1 MIPYN
6 NVEKSSCG
14 VGFIVSLNQ
23 EKSHDVLEQ
32 TLNSLCSVEHRGGT
46 GDDGHIGDG
55 SGIMTAI
62 PFELFG
68 FEEGSV
74 AVASLFTPSDE
85 QRHKKSIEVFENTF
99 KICGLDVIG
108 YREVPID
115 KSILS
120 PLAIDNMPILK
131 HAIIKRPKHC
141 RTLTSFEK
149 LLYAAKQLTRT
160 TEKEAG
166 IHKEFFFA
174 SLSPHSIVYKALCVG
189 SDLRKFY
196 LDLQNPE
203 YKTNYGL
210 FHRRFSTNTTSTWD
224 KVQPFRVIAHNGE
237 INTIEGNK
245 MWSIIRE
252 KALGLRKDELITHEG
267 ISDSGSLNGVVEA
280 LKYRSSIPKISELL
294 SILIPPANN
303 ESSYYNFWGRG
314 MEPWD
319 GPALVSYCDG
329 KMIGARLDRNGLRPC
344 RWTKTK
350 DYFYLCSET
359 GTFPIKESEIEKKG
373 ALYSGTSVNI
383 NIKNGEVSFKD
394 ASKFPDNEDAFFEAH
409 LYEFAYE
416 PPSAWY
422 KGHLHNQALFHYSKE
437 DLETFIDHMVKE
449 KKEPIG
455 SMGDTAKLAFLSDM
469 PRSFFDYFYQ
479 DFAQV
484 TNPPFDYIRE
494 KGITDMR
501 VYLGRK
507 PNIFE
512 PKEFIP
518 VKPALTLEGA
528 VLSLG
533 QYEYLLENNP
543 IRPSLKVSVF
553 DTLFDRDGS
562 IEDFNTRLKKITDEC
577 IQAVKDGTT
586 IIILSDRKAD
596 ATKGK
601 LPIPSLLILREVNLG
616 LSRSG
621 LRLRTSIIVD
631 SGEVKN
637 SHHIACLLGFG
648 ASAVCPYLLL
658 ERAYFDSV
666 PALQNIFPRVREKRV
681 IKALNSGVLRIMAK
695 MGISVLRSYQGS
707 QLFSVVG
714 LSQDI
719 MDRFFP
725 GKISPV
731 GGLSLEKIVEDI
743 KHFSSEEF
751 TSEIKKSFIFKEHPT
766 GKFGEGHALTSKR
779 SRLIHKMIESDDA
792 DTRREM
798 FQQFA
803 NEIYQ
808 SPCFVRHLIDFEKEE
823 VKGDVQSVE
832 DILTTFGSGGMS
844 FGAISAES
852 QKDLIEAFRE
862 INGHCNS
869 GEGGENP
876 YYFSDGLYANI
887 KQMASGRFGVTCEY
901 LVTGDEVQIKIAQG
915 AKPGEGGQLMGPKV
929 TEEIAK
935 ARFSTP
941 GVDLISPPPQHDIY
955 SIEDLKQLI
964 YEIRQLKPSLKV
976 SVKLV
981 SGNNIGAIAVGVVKA
996 GADVIQISGGDGGT
1010 GAASLLSM
1018 KHAGLPLEIGLAE
1031 VHHSLVQANMRDKVL
1046 LRVDGGLMTGRDIVT
1061 AAILGGDEFDFGK
1074 IVLVAEGCIM
1084 ARICEKNTCPTGI
1097 ATHDPKFKAKYKGDK
1112 DKVVTYLRELAIDV
1126 QANLRKTGHSSLKEL
1141 RGRMDILSL
1150 RPEFSELAKERGF
1163 DLSYFTKLSSFYSKQ
1178 NPHPYYGPNSLNKA
1192 VVKSINDGSP
1202 LEFEITNLDRAVP
1215 ASLAGLYG
1223 NNIAKKRHNKEF
1235 VHWTKLEKDGPV
1247 HLTFKGSAGHGF
1259 GIFLPSEVSI
1269 KLYGEANDFVGK
1281 GLCGGRIEIFPSKE
1295 SKFKPEGN
1303 TILGNCAL
1311 YGATGGDLIAQGTG
1325 GDRFAVRNSGAEA
1338 IIEGVGIHALE
1349 YMTGGKVII
1358 LGKSLGN
1365 IGAGMTGGTLYLN
1378 SEEKDKVNLEYLIHV
1393 PFLNEDMEYVI
1404 SRLEYYIK
1412 ITGSE
1417 SAKEVLKKLKAREFP
1432 LIKYIPIGLSTE
1444 SE

>member
-1 MIPYN
+1 MIPYQN
-6 NVEKSSCG
+6 KEKASCG
-14 VGFIVSLNQ
+14 VGFIVDLNQ
-23 EKSHDVLEQ
+23 QRTNDVLKK
-32 TLNSLCSVEHRGGT
+32 TLDSLCCVEHRGGT

-68 FEEGSV
+68 YEEGTV
-74 AVASLFTPSDE
+74 AIASLFTPSDPE
-85 QRHKKSIEVFENTF
+85 RHKKSLEVFENTF
-99 KICGLDVIG
+99 HICGLEVIG

-115 KSILS
+115 KSVLS
-120 PLAIDNMPILK
+120 PLALNNMPILK
-131 HAIIKRPKHC
+131 HAIIQRPEHC

-166 IHKEFFFA
+166 IYKEFFFS

-189 SDLRKFY
+189 ADLQKFY
-196 LDLQNPE
+196 LDLQNPLF
-203 YKTNYGL
+203 KTNYGL

-245 MWSIIRE
+245 TWSITRE
-252 KALGLRKDELITHEG
+252 KALGLRQDELITHEG
-267 ISDSGSLNGVVEA
+267 ISDSGSLNGIVEA
-280 LKYRSSIPKISELL
+280 LKYRSSIPKISEIL
-294 SILIPPANN
+294 SILIPPANKDD
-303 ESSYYNFWGRG
+303 SYYNFWGRG

-329 KMIGARLDRNGLRPC
+329 KTIGARLDRNGLRPC

-350 DYFYLCSET
+350 DFFYLCSET
-359 GTFPIKESEIEKKG
+359 GTFPIADEEVEEKG
-373 ALYSGTSVNI
+373 SLFSGGSVNI
-383 NIKNGEVSFKD
+383 NIKNGEVSFLD
-394 ASKFPDNEDAFFEAH
+394 ASKFPDNIDAFFEAH
-409 LYEFAYE
+409 VYKFDYQ
-416 PPSAWY
+416 PPTAWY
-422 KGHLHNQALFHYSKE
+422 KGHLHNLGLFHYSKE
-437 DLETFIDHMVKE
+437 DLETFIDQMVKE
-449 KKEPIG
+449 RKEPIG
-455 SMGDTAKLAFLSDM
+455 SMGDTAKLAFLSDE
-469 PRSFFDYFYQ
+469 PRSFFDFFYQ

-494 KGITDMR
+494 KAITDMR

-518 VKPALTLEGA
+518 IKPALGLEGP

-543 IRPSLKVSVF
+543 VQPSLRVTVF
-553 DTLFDRDGS
+553 KTLFDRNDTPEQFS
-562 IEDFNTRLKKITDEC
+562 DRLKKITDDC
-577 IQAVKDGTT
+577 IKAVQEGTT
-586 IIILSDRKAD
+586 IIVLSDRKASKD
-596 ATKGK
+596 K
-601 LPIPSLLILREVNLG
+601 LPIPSLLILREVTLG
-616 LSRSG
+616 LNRSG
-621 LRLRTSIIVD
+621 LRLRTSVIVD
-631 SGEVKN
+631 SGEIKN
-637 SHHIACLLGFG
+637 SHHISCLLGFG

-681 IKALNSGVLRIMAK
+681 IAALNSGVLRIMAK

-707 QLFSVVG
+707 QLFTVVG
-714 LSQDI
+714 LGKDI

-725 GKISPV
+725 GQVSPV
-731 GGLSLEKIVEDI
+731 GGLSLEKVMNRIVA
-743 KHFSSEEF
+743 FSGEEH
-751 TSEIKKSFIFKEHPT
+751 TAEIVKSFLFKEHPT
-766 GKFGEGHALTSKR
+766 GKLGEVHSLTSKR
-779 SRLIHKMIESDDA
+779 SRLIHKMIEEA
-792 DTRREM
+792 DENTRHTLFKE
-798 FQQFA
+798 FA
-803 NEIYQ
+803 NEIYEN
-808 SPCFVRHLIDFEKEE
+808 PCFIRHLFNYESKSQAESL
-823 VKGDVQSVE
+823 QSVE

-852 QKDLIEAFRE
+852 QRDLIEAFRE

-876 YYFSDGLYANI
+876 YYFTDGLYANI

-901 LVTGDEVQIKIAQG
+901 LITGDEVQIKIAQG

-935 ARFSTP
+935 ARYSTP

-964 YEIRQLKPSLKV
+964 YEIRQLKPSLRV

-981 SGNNIGAIAVGVVKA
+981 SGKNIGAIAVGVVKA
-996 GADVIQISGGDGGT
+996 GADIIQISGGDGGT

-1031 VHHSLVQANMRDKVL
+1031 VHHALVSANMRDKVL
-1046 LRVDGGLMTGRDIVT
+1046 LRVDGGLMTGKDIVT
-1061 AAILGGDEFDFGK
+1061 AAILGGDQFDFGK

-1097 ATHDPKFKAKYKGDK
+1097 ATHDPKFKEKYKGDK
-1112 DKVVTYLRELAIDV
+1112 TKVVTFLKELAYDV
-1126 QANLRKTGHSSLKEL
+1126 QENLKSTGFGSLKEL
-1141 RGRMDILSL
+1141 RGRMDLLKI
-1150 RPEFSELAKERGF
+1150 RDEYQELVDARGF
-1163 DLSYFTKLSSFYSKQ
+1163 DIGYFSKLSSYFNKEK
-1178 NPHPYYGPNSLNKA
+1178 PHPYYGPNSLNKKIVKA
-1192 VVKSINDGSP
+1192 VNEGTECDFVISNV
-1202 LEFEITNLDRAVP
+1202 DRAVP
-1215 ASLAGLYG
+1215 ASLAGLFG
-1223 NNIAKKRHNKEF
+1223 NHLAKSRHGKDF
-1235 VHWTKLEKDGPV
+1235 VHWAKLEKTDPV
-1247 HLTFKGSAGHGF
+1247 QLTFRGSAGHGF
-1259 GIFLPSEVSI
+1259 GIFLPKEVSI

-1281 GLCGGRIEIFPSKE
+1281 GLCGGKIEILPPKAS
-1295 SKFKPEGN
+1295 SFKPEEN
-1303 TILGNCAL
+1303 SILGNCAL
-1311 YGATGGDLIAQGTG
+1311 YGATGGELIAQGIG

-1358 LGKSLGN
+1358 LGRSLGN
-1365 IGAGMTGGTLYLN
+1365 IGAGMTGGTLYIN
-1378 SEEKDKVNLEYLIHV
+1378 SGEKDKVNLEYLVHV
-1393 PFLNEDMEYVI
+1393 PFLAEDMDYVI
-1404 SRLEYYIK
+1404 ERLEYYIK
-1412 ITGSE
+1412 VTSSE
-1417 SAKEVLKKLKAREFP
+1417 SAKQTLKKLKAREFP
-1432 LIKYIPIGLSTE
+1432 LIKYIPIGLSTA

>member
-1 MIPYN
+1 MLPYKRI
-6 NVEKSSCG
+6 EKSSCG
-14 VGFIVSLNQ
+14 VGFIVSLKQ
-23 EKSHDVLEQ
+23 EKSHDVLKK
-32 TLNSLCSVEHRGGT
+32 TLNSLCCVEHRGGT
-46 GDDGHIGDG
+46 GDDGKLGDG

-68 FEEGSV
+68 YKEGTI
-74 AVASLFTPSDE
+74 AVASLFTPSE
-85 QRHKKSIEVFENTF
+85 EEIHNKSIEVFEETF
-99 KICGLDVIG
+99 RTYGLEVIG

-115 KSILS
+115 KSVLS
-120 PLAIDNMPILK
+120 SQALDNLPILK
-131 HAIIKRPKHC
+131 HAIIKRPEHC

-166 IHKEFFFA
+166 IHKKFFFA

-189 SDLRKFY
+189 ADLEKFY
-196 LDLQNPE
+196 LDLQNPD

-245 MWSIIRE
+245 TWSITRE
-252 KALGLRKDELITHEG
+252 KALGLRKDELITHDG

-280 LKYRSSIPKISELL
+280 LKYRSSIPKTSEIL
-294 SILIPPANN
+294 SILIPPANKDD
-303 ESSYYNFWGRG
+303 SYYNFWGRG

-329 KMIGARLDRNGLRPC
+329 KTIGARLDRNGLRPC
-344 RWTKTK
+344 RWTKT
-350 DYFYLCSET
+350 DEYFYLCSET
-359 GTFPIKESEIEKKG
+359 GTFPIEEVDIEEKG
-373 ALYSGTSVNI
+373 ALFSGGSVNI
-383 NIKNGEVSFKD
+383 NIKNGEVSFLD
-394 ASKFPDNEDAFFEAH
+394 PSKFPDNEDAFFEAH
-409 LYEFAYE
+409 LYDLDYE

-422 KGHLHNQALFHYSKE
+422 KGHLHNLGLFHYSKE
-437 DLETFIDHMVKE
+437 DVETFIDHMVKE

-455 SMGDTAKLAFLSDM
+455 SMGDTARLAFLSEI
-469 PRSFFDYFYQ
+469 PRSFFDFFYQ

-518 VKPALTLEGA
+518 VKPGLVLDGP

-543 IRPSLKVSVF
+543 IRPSLKATVF
-553 DTLFDRDGS
+553 DTLFDRNDS
-562 IEDFNTRLKKITDEC
+562 IDDFSERLKKLTKDC
-577 IQAVKDGTT
+577 IQAVKSGTT
-586 IIILSDRKAD
+586 IIILSDRKA
-596 ATKGK
+596 TKDQ
-601 LPIPSLLILREVNLG
+601 LPIPSLLALREITVG
-616 LSRSG
+616 LNRSG
-621 LRLRTSIIVD
+621 LRLRTSVIVD

-637 SHHIACLLGFG
+637 SHHISCLLGFG

-658 ERAYFDSV
+658 ERAYFDSI

-681 IKALNSGVLRIMAK
+681 IEALNSGVLRVMAK

-714 LSQDI
+714 LGPDI
-719 MDRFFP
+719 MIRFFP
-725 GKISPV
+725 SKSSPV
-731 GGLSLEKIVEDI
+731 GGLSLKNIIDRLVKFSDEQYTDKI
-743 KHFSSEEF
+743 S
-751 TSEIKKSFIFKEHPT
+751 KSFLYKEHPT

-779 SRLIHKMIESDDA
+779 SRLIHKMIENEDA
-792 DTRREM
+792 QERRSM
-798 FQQFA
+798 FKQFA
-803 NEIYQ
+803 DEVYEN
-808 SPCFVRHLIDFEKEE
+808 PCFIRHLLDFSTQNKSNKLQTVEE
-823 VKGDVQSVE
+823 
-832 DILTTFGSGGMS
+832 ILSTFGSGGMS

-852 QKDLIEAFRE
+852 QRDLIEAFRE

-876 YYFSDGLYANI
+876 YYFTDGLYANI

-929 TEEIAK
+929 TEEIAS

-1046 LRVDGGLMTGRDIVT
+1046 LRVDGGLMTGRDIVM

-1097 ATHDPKFKAKYKGDK
+1097 ATHDPKFKAKYKGNK
-1112 DKVVTYLRELAIDV
+1112 DKVVRYLKELAIDV
-1126 QANLRKTGHSSLKEL
+1126 QDNIKNTGYSSLREL
-1141 RGRMDILSL
+1141 RGRMDILNIRSD
-1150 RPEFSELAKERGF
+1150 FSELAKERGF
-1163 DLSYFTKLSSFYSKQ
+1163 NIKYFKELNSFFDK
-1178 NPHPYYGPNSLNKA
+1178 NKPHPYYGPNNLNKK
-1192 VVKSINDGSP
+1192 VVKAVNEGGSLDFP
-1202 LEFEITNLDRAVP
+1202 ITNLDRAVP
-1215 ASLAGLYG
+1215 ASLAGLFG
-1223 NNIAKKRHNKEF
+1223 NEIAKERHDKDF
-1235 VHWTKLEKDGPV
+1235 VHWTKLENKDSV
-1247 HLTFKGSAGHGF
+1247 QLNFKGSAGHGF
-1259 GIFLPSEVSI
+1259 GIFLPKQVSI
-1269 KLYGEANDFVGK
+1269 KLFGEANDFVGK
-1281 GLCGGRIEIFPSKE
+1281 GLCGGNIEIFPHAE
-1295 SKFKPEGN
+1295 SNFKPEKN
-1303 TILGNCAL
+1303 SILGNCAL
-1311 YGATGGDLIAQGTG
+1311 YGATGGSLIAQGVG
-1325 GDRFAVRNSGAEA
+1325 GDRFAVRNSGAHA

-1349 YMTGGKVII
+1349 YMTGGKIII
-1358 LGKSLGN
+1358 LGRSLGN
-1365 IGAGMTGGTLYLN
+1365 IGAGMTGGTLYL
-1378 SEEKDKVNLEYLIHV
+1378 SALEKSKVNFEYLKHV
-1393 PFLNEDMEYVI
+1393 PFLAEDMEYVI
-1404 SRLEYYIK
+1404 ERLEYYTK
-1412 ITGSE
+1412 ITKSE
-1417 SAKEVLKKLKAREFP
+1417 SAKETLKKLKAKEFP
-1432 LIKYIPIGLSTE
+1432 LIKFIPIGLSTE